1 MPFLV
6 KLGPARFRRWIVHK
20 IPLRNVGNLCDVV
33 DKMAETTTEVYQHK
47 MKLVA
52 ANVFDTDIG
61 QGKDI
66 MSLLR

>member
-6 KLGPARFRRWIVHK
+6 KLGPARFRRWIVHE
-20 IPLRNVGNLCDVV
+20 IPLRNVRNLCDVV
-33 DKMAETTTEVYQHK
+33 DEMAETTMEVYQHK

-52 ANVFDTDIG
+52 KNVFDTDIG